1 MTEDVKIFAKTVEQ
15 EALDQIERL
24 SQHPVSDGSTIRIM
38 PDVHAGAGCTIGT
51 TMTVTDRICP
61 NLVGVDIGCGML
73 TVRLGV
79 KKMDFAKLDNV
90 IRWGVPSGFNIHPT
104 AAAFFSFD
112 DLRCPTADKVRAIR
126 SLGTLGGGNHFIE
139 VDRAKNGDL
148 WLVIHTGSRHLG
160 LEVANYY
167 QDLAWKDM
175 SEPSSD
181 EIAALIAQYKAE
193 GRQKEIADALAALKA
208 RRKDCG
214 PKDLAY
220 LTGQHMDDYL
230 NDMGIVQRFA
240 DKNRQVIADIILKGM
255 GMVAAERFTTIHN
268 YIDLD
273 AKILRK
279 GAVSAKEGEKLI
291 IPMNMRDGS
300 LLCIGKGNPD
310 WNCSAPHGAGRLMS
324 RKKAREKFTLG
335 EYKASMEG
343 IYSTCISFDTL
354 DENPGA
360 YKDMQEIRDC
370 IKPTCKVIE
379 TIRPVYNFKASE
391 RGD

>member
-15 EALDQIERL
+15 EALDQIEQL
-24 SQHPVSDGSTIRIM
+24 SKHPVSDGSKVRIM

-73 TVRLGV
+73 AVKLGV
-79 KKMDFAKLDNV
+79 KKIDFALLDNV
-90 IRWGVPSGFNIHPT
+90 IKWGVPSGFNIHQT
-104 AAAFFSFD
+104 AKAFFSFD
-112 DLRCPTADKVRAIR
+112 ELRCPTADKVRAIR

-139 VDRAKNGDL
+139 VDRSKNGDL

-167 QDLAWKDM
+167 QNLAWKDM
-175 SEPSSD
+175 SEPGVD
-181 EIAALIAQYKAE
+181 EISALISRYKAE

-208 RRKDCG
+208 KRKDCG
-214 PKDLAY
+214 SKDLAY
-220 LTGQHMDDYL
+220 LTGQHMADYL

-240 DKNRQVIADIILKGM
+240 EKNRQTIAEIILKGL
-255 GMVAAERFTTIHN
+255 GIVGVDRFTTIHN

-273 AKILRK
+273 DMILRK
-279 GAVSAKEGEKLI
+279 GAVSAKDGEKLI

-300 LLCIGKGNPD
+300 LICIGKGNPE
-310 WNCSAPHGAGRLMS
+310 WNFSAPHGAGRLMS
-324 RKKAREKFTLG
+324 RKKAKEKFSLD
-335 EYKASMEG
+335 EYKASMDG
-343 IYSTCISFDTL
+343 IYTSCVNYDTL

-360 YKDMQEIRDC
+360 YKDMNEILEC
-370 IKPTCKVIE
+370 IQPTCKVVE
-379 TIRPVYNFKASE
+379 VVRPIYNFKASE
-391 RGD
+391 

>member
-15 EALDQIERL
+15 EALDQIEQL
-24 SQHPVSDGSTIRIM
+24 SKHPVSDGSKVRIM

-73 TVRLGV
+73 AVKLGV
-79 KKMDFAKLDNV
+79 KKIDFALLDNV
-90 IRWGVPSGFNIHPT
+90 IKWGIPSGFNIHQT
-104 AAAFFSFD
+104 AKAFFSFD
-112 DLRCPTADKVRAIR
+112 ELRCPTADKVRAIR

-139 VDRAKNGDL
+139 VDRSKNGDL

-167 QDLAWKDM
+167 QNLAWKDM
-175 SEPSSD
+175 SEPGVD
-181 EIAALIAQYKAE
+181 EISALISRYKAE

-208 RRKDCG
+208 KRKDCG

-220 LTGQHMDDYL
+220 LTGQHMADYL

-240 DKNRQVIADIILKGM
+240 EKNRQTIAEIILKGL
-255 GMVAAERFTTIHN
+255 GIVGVDRFTTIHN

-273 AKILRK
+273 DMILRK
-279 GAVSAKEGEKLI
+279 GAISAKDGEKLI

-300 LLCIGKGNPD
+300 LICIGKGNPE
-310 WNCSAPHGAGRLMS
+310 WNFSAPHGAGRLMS
-324 RKKAREKFTLG
+324 RKKAKEQFSLD
-335 EYKASMEG
+335 EYKASMNG
-343 IYSTCISFDTL
+343 IYTSCVNYDTL

-360 YKDMQEIRDC
+360 YKDMNEILEC
-370 IKPTCKVIE
+370 IQPTGKVVEVVKPI
-379 TIRPVYNFKASE
+379 YNFKASE
-391 RGD
+391 

>member
-15 EALDQIERL
+15 EALDQIEQL
-24 SQHPVSDGSTIRIM
+24 SKHPVSDGSKVRIM

-73 TVRLGV
+73 AVKLGV
-79 KKMDFAKLDNV
+79 KKIDFALLDNV
-90 IRWGVPSGFNIHPT
+90 IKWGIPSGFNIHQT
-104 AAAFFSFD
+104 AKAFFSFD
-112 DLRCPTADKVRAIR
+112 ELRCPTADKVRAIR

-139 VDRAKNGDL
+139 VDRSKNGDL

-167 QDLAWKDM
+167 QNLAWKDM
-175 SEPSSD
+175 SEPGVD
-181 EIAALIAQYKAE
+181 EISALISRYKAE

-208 RRKDCG
+208 KRKDCG

-220 LTGQHMDDYL
+220 LTGQHMADYM

-240 DKNRQVIADIILKGM
+240 EKNRQTIAEIILKGL
-255 GMVAAERFTTIHN
+255 GIVGVDRFTTIHN

-273 AKILRK
+273 DMILRK
-279 GAVSAKEGEKLI
+279 GAVSAKDGEKLI

-300 LLCIGKGNPD
+300 LICIGKGNPE
-310 WNCSAPHGAGRLMS
+310 WNFSAPHGAGRLMS
-324 RKKAREKFTLG
+324 RKKAKEQFSLD
-335 EYKASMEG
+335 EYKASMDG
-343 IYSTCISFDTL
+343 IYTSCVNYDTL

-360 YKDMQEIRDC
+360 YKDMNEILEC
-370 IKPTCKVIE
+370 IQPTGKVVE
-379 TIRPVYNFKASE
+379 VVRPIYNFKASE
-391 RGD
+391 

>member
-15 EALDQIERL
+15 EALNQIEQL
-24 SQHPVSDGSTIRIM
+24 SKHPVSDGSKVRIM

-73 TVRLGV
+73 AVKLGV
-79 KKMDFAKLDNV
+79 KKIDFALLDNV
-90 IRWGVPSGFNIHPT
+90 IKWGVPSGFNIHQT
-104 AAAFFSFD
+104 AKAFFSFD
-112 DLRCPTADKVRAIR
+112 ELRCPTADKVRAIR

-139 VDRAKNGDL
+139 VDRSKNGDL

-167 QDLAWKDM
+167 QNLAWKDM
-175 SEPSSD
+175 SEPGVD
-181 EIAALIAQYKAE
+181 EISALISRYKAE

-208 RRKDCG
+208 KRKDCG
-214 PKDLAY
+214 HKDLAY
-220 LTGQHMDDYL
+220 LTGQHMADYL

-240 DKNRQVIADIILKGM
+240 EKNRQTIAEIILKGL
-255 GMVAAERFTTIHN
+255 GVVGVDRFTTIHN

-273 AKILRK
+273 DMILRK
-279 GAVSAKEGEKLI
+279 GAVSAKDGEKLI

-300 LLCIGKGNPD
+300 LICIGKGNPE
-310 WNCSAPHGAGRLMS
+310 WNFSAPHGAGRLMS
-324 RKKAREKFTLG
+324 RKKAKEQFSMD
-335 EYKASMEG
+335 EYKASMDG
-343 IYSTCISFDTL
+343 IYTSCVNYDTL

-360 YKDMQEIRDC
+360 YKDMNEILEC
-370 IKPTCKVIE
+370 IQPTCKVVE
-379 TIRPVYNFKASE
+379 VVRPIYNFKASE
-391 RGD
+391 

>member
-1 MTEDVKIFAKTVEQ
+1 
-15 EALDQIERL
+15 
-24 SQHPVSDGSTIRIM
+24 
-38 PDVHAGAGCTIGT
+38 
-51 TMTVTDRICP
+51 MTVTDRICP

-73 TVRLGV
+73 AVKLGV
-79 KKMDFAKLDNV
+79 KKIDLDKLDHV
-90 IRWGVPSGFNIHPT
+90 IRWGVPSGFNIHQT
-104 AAAFFSFD
+104 AKCFYNLD
-112 DLRCPTADKVRAIR
+112 GLKCPTADKVRAAR
-126 SLGTLGGGNHFIE
+126 SIGTLGGGNHFIE

-148 WLVIHTGSRHLG
+148 WLVIHSGSRHLG

-175 SEPSSD
+175 SEPGSD
-181 EIAALIAQYKAE
+181 EIAALIAQFKAE
-193 GRQKEIADALAALKA
+193 GRQKEIADALTALKA
-208 RRKDCG
+208 SRKDCG

-220 LTGQHMDDYL
+220 LTGQHMEDYL

-255 GMVAAERFTTIHN
+255 GMVAVERFTTIHN

-279 GAVSAKEGEKLI
+279 GAVSAKEGEMLI

-300 LLCIGKGNPD
+300 LLCIGKGNTD

-324 RKKAREKFTLG
+324 RKKAKEQFTLC
-335 EYKASMEG
+335 EYREAMTG
-343 IYSTCISFDTL
+343 IYTTCVNFDTL

-370 IKPTCKVIE
+370 IKPTCKVID
-379 TIRPVYNFKASE
+379 TIKPIYNFKASE
-391 RGD
+391 

>member
-1 MTEDVKIFAKTVEQ
+1 MTEDVKIFAKTIEQ
-15 EALDQIERL
+15 EAKDQIDRL
-24 SQHPVSDGSTIRIM
+24 ASHPVSDGSKLRIM

-51 TMTVTDRICP
+51 TMTIKDRICP

-73 TVRLGV
+73 AIKMGV
-79 KKMDFAKLDNV
+79 KNIDLAKLDKI
-90 IRWGVPSGFNIHPT
+90 IRWGVPSGFNIHQTPQ
-104 AAAFFSFD
+104 AYFSLD
-112 DLRCPTADKVRAIR
+112 GLRCPTVDKARAAR

-175 SEPSSD
+175 SEPTSE
-181 EIAALIAQYKAE
+181 EIASMIAQYKAE
-193 GRQKEIADALAALKA
+193 GRQKEIAGALAELKA
-208 RRKDCG
+208 KKKECG

-220 LTGQHMDDYL
+220 LTGQHMEDYL

-240 DKNRQVIADIILKGM
+240 HKNRQTIGFTILKGL
-255 GMVAAERFTTIHN
+255 GIIAEESFTTIHN

-273 AKILRK
+273 VKILRK
-279 GAVSAKEGEKLI
+279 GAVSAKKGEMLI

-300 LLCIGKGNPD
+300 LLCVGKGNED

-324 RKKAREKFTLG
+324 RKKAREKFTLDD
-335 EYKASMEG
+335 YKESMKG
-343 IYSTCISFDTL
+343 IFSSCISFDTL

-370 IKPTCKVIE
+370 IKPTCKVVE
-379 TIRPVYNFKASE
+379 TLKPIYNFKASE
-391 RGD
+391 